1 MGYPLNLTINPQVP
15 YEIRNH
21 IILFHIYICDI
32 PWISKFLEPMKII
45 PNIPSLLG
53 SAPTSGERAKAVSSV
68 RAGGWPSHLQLLVA
82 VPRIFVGSKAVKS

>member
-1 MGYPLNLTINPQVP
+1 VGYPLNLTINPQVP
-15 YEIRNH
+15 YEIGNDT
-21 IILFHIYICDI
+21 ILVHIYICDI
-32 PWISKFLEPMKII
+32 PWISHFLEPRKII

-82 VPRIFVGSKAVKS
+82 VSRIFAGSKVVKS